1 MHTAIITVLLTSAA
15 IQSGALTFAKPP
27 TWKDRPAS
35 SSMRLAEFVVP
46 KVAGDAEDGELV
58 VYYFGGGGGNVQSN
72 IDRWIGQFKPEPGVT
87 TPETKSLTVNGLKV
101 TTIAVRGTYIAEVRP
116 GSSERHNKPNFAMR
130 AAVVETPKGPHF
142 IKLTGPIATV
152 DQAGAAFEQFLKSVR
167 FQ

>member
-1 MHTAIITVLLTSAA
+1 MHTGIVTILLASAL
-15 IQSGALTFAKPP
+15 QSGTLTFAKAP
-27 TWKDRPAS
+27 TWKDRPAT

-46 KVAGDAEDGELV
+46 KAAGDAEDGELI
-58 VYYFGGGGGNVQSN
+58 VYYFGGGGGNVQAN
-72 IDRWIGQFKPEPGVT
+72 IDRWIGQFKPEPGAK

-116 GSSERHNKPNFAMR
+116 GASERHNKPNFAMR
-130 AAVVETPKGPHF
+130 AAVIETPKGPHF

-152 DQAGAAFEQFLKSVR
+152 EQAGAAFEQFLQSVR